1 MDVWRLGV
9 AAVLTALLLI
19 PIDFPCGRAPA
30 GGAGGFILPPGASLR
45 WGLSAIHAPQAW
57 QVTQGSEDI
66 VVAVIDSGI
75 DRTIPALADRMWH
88 NPGEIPGNGRDDD
101 GNGYVDDV
109 YGWDFRDG
117 DPDSLSGTPI
127 HSHGTFVAGLIA
139 AAFDAATGVG
149 GVAPQVRL
157 MDLRFLDSR
166 ALFYSSD
173 WRKLA
178 AAIDYAVDNGARVI
192 NLSIYARL
200 TPPEY
205 VHAAIRRA
213 VAHGVL
219 VVGIA
224 GNEGKDKIGY
234 FGKWPEVL
242 TVAAVDR
249 YGRVARFS
257 NRGPEVDLAGPG
269 VQVVSFAPGGSAP
282 AARVPRSRRP
292 TWPAPRPCSFLSIR
306 TYRWTSWWNS
316 SPTRP
321 RTSTPPAG
329 IRPPGLAWWTLEP
342 PCSRPPAS
350 PESLQRGL
358 SPAAYREDRVGRG
371 RGC

>member
-149 GVAPQVRL
+149 GVAPRVRL

-224 GNEGKDKIGY
+224 GNEGKDEIGY

-269 VQVVSFAPGGSAP
+269 VQVVSFAPGGERTSGSGTSFAAP
-282 AARVPRSRRP
+282 HVAGTAALLLSLHPDLSLDELVELLTDTAADLYSPGRDPATGAGLVDAGAAVLAAAR
-292 TWPAPRPCSFLSIR
+292 
-306 TYRWTSWWNS
+306 
-316 SPTRP
+316 
-321 RTSTPPAG
+321 
-329 IRPPGLAWWTLEP
+329 
-342 PCSRPPAS
+342 
-350 PESLQRGL
+350 
-358 SPAAYREDRVGRG
+358 
-371 RGC
+371 